1 MPPPTTNPT
10 PYTLR
15 GALRGSCLSHPTPH
29 PSPFLFSSS
38 ITSTNASFYPS
49 AFLQHWCQGTRGI
62 GSPAS
67 RRSPRHRFP
76 TPQATNRAT
85 NQTPNMELVRQCALA
100 AHTGQLGGEK
110 QQLHAPTAHTPS
122 TYCTRPQQ
130 QDHPTPHT
138 TTPDSLPSTAL
149 LCARGGN
156 TWWGGSTRCP
166 VLGHALPTA
175 YKTHTITARH
185 THTERASPH
194 STRTATLVSVT

>member
-1 MPPPTTNPT
+1 MRLSILVPSFSTGVKGLGELAAP
-10 PYTLR
+10 LR
-15 GALRGSCLSHPTPH
+15 GG
-29 PSPFLFSSS
+29 
-38 ITSTNASFYPS
+38 
-49 AFLQHWCQGTRGI
+49 
-62 GSPAS
+62 
-67 RRSPRHRFP
+67 RHDTDFQP
-76 TPQATNRAT
+76 LNATNRAT

-166 VLGHALPTA
+166 LLGHALPTA

-185 THTERASPH
+185 THTRRGPPH
-194 STRTATLVSVT
+194 TAPAPHPHIARTTHAHA